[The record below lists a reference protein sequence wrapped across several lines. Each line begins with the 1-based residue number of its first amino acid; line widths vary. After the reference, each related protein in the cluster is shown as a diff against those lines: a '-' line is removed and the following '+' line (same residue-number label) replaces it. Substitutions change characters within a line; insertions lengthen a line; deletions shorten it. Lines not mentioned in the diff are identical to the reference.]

1 MNVFMKE
8 TIQNKIL
15 ENKFVL
21 KLHYKIFMIHL
32 HCIKIQMMNK
42 KWKKD
47 NKIIINLQN
56 ILLDK

>member
-47 NKIIINLQN
+47 NKIIINL
-56 ILLDK
+56 